1 VAEPSVLILT
11 PEPPWP
17 LHGGGAF
24 RIASLVHYFARHAA
38 VDLILFSEKSRPA
51 VLPAG
56 LVRSQKVIPLPV
68 HDKSPLS
75 RYLRNARRA
84 IHGVPPLIDRLAG
97 FGDELN
103 ALLAG
108 SHYDLGIVEHFW
120 AAPYL
125 PQIARVCEK
134 TVLDLHNI
142 ESVLHARS
150 AATASG
156 LMAAGH
162 ARFAGRSRAYEAD
175 LLPRFSLVLTTSK
188 SDAATAQQIA
198 PTARVVIYPNA
209 LPATTAPTEA
219 EEPVV
224 VFSGNFEYHPNIDA
238 VAWLVSEVWPEVHRR
253 CPDLRLRL
261 VGRGDEF
268 IRRLLPS
275 GMEIETTGPVEDA
288 RSAIARARIVI
299 APLRSGSGTRVKIL
313 EAWAAARPVVA
324 TSLAAEGLDCR
335 DNEHLV
341 IANTSQDY
349 GTSIAQLNADPSRRA
364 ELAVHGRRLFEER
377 YTWPAAWKLL
387 DSIPLIR
394 GTGTGRYTEEADA
407 NRR

>member
-11 PEPPWP
+11 PEPPYP

-38 VDLILFSEKSRPA
+38 VDLILFSEKGQPA

-68 HDKSPLS
+68 HDKSTVS

-84 IHGVPPLIDRLAG
+84 IRGVPPLIDRLAG

-108 SHYDLGIVEHFW
+108 SHYDAGIVEHFW

-125 PQIARVCEK
+125 PQVARVCEK
-134 TVLDLHNI
+134 TVLDLHNV

-150 AATASG
+150 AATSSG

-162 ARFAGRSRAYEAD
+162 ARFAARCRAYEAD
-175 LLPRFSLVLTTSK
+175 LLARYSLVLTTSQN
-188 SDAATAQQIA
+188 DAAEAQRIA
-198 PTARVVIYPNA
+198 PAARVAVYPNA
-209 LPATTAPTEA
+209 LPVSETPRVE

-238 VAWLVSEVWPEVHRR
+238 VGWLVSEIWPEVRRR

-261 VGRGDEF
+261 VGRGDQF
-268 IRRLLPS
+268 IRHLLPS
-275 GMEIETTGPVEDA
+275 GMDIETTGPVEDA

-313 EAWAAARPVVA
+313 EAWAAGRPVVA
-324 TSLAAEGLDCR
+324 TSLAAEGLECR
-335 DNEHLV
+335 DNEHLI
-341 IANTSQDY
+341 IADTLQKY
-349 GTSIAQLNADPSRRA
+349 GTSIAQLNANPSRRA
-364 ELAVHGRRLFEER
+364 ELAVDGRRLCEEK

-387 DSIPLIR
+387 DPIPLIR
-394 GTGTGRYTEEADA
+394 STGTGRYTEEADA

>member
-1 VAEPSVLILT
+1 MAEPSVLILT

-24 RIASLVHYFARHAA
+24 RIASLVQYFARHAA
-38 VDLILFSEKSRPA
+38 VDLILFSEKGRPA
-51 VLPAG
+51 VLPPG

-75 RYLRNARRA
+75 RYARNARRA
-84 IHGVPPLIDRLAG
+84 IRGVPPLIDRLAG
-97 FGDELN
+97 FGDELD

-108 SHYDLGIVEHFW
+108 AHYDLGIVEHFW

-134 TVLDLHNI
+134 TVLDLHNV

-150 AATASG
+150 ATTSSG

-162 ARFAGRSRAYEAD
+162 TRFAGRCRAYEAD
-175 LLPRFSLVLTTSK
+175 LLPRYSLVLTTSQN
-188 SDAATAQQIA
+188 DAAEARRIA
-198 PTARVVIYPNA
+198 PAARVAVYPNA
-209 LPATTAPTEA
+209 LPAAEPPAVE

-238 VAWLVSEVWPEVHRR
+238 VRWLVSEVWPEVHRR

-268 IRRLLPS
+268 IRHLLPS
-275 GMEIETTGPVEDA
+275 GLDIETTGPVEDA

-324 TSLAAEGLDCR
+324 TSLAAEGLECR
-335 DNEHLV
+335 DDEQIV
-341 IANTSQDY
+341 IANTSGNY
-349 GTSIAQLNADPSRRA
+349 GTSIAELNADPSRRA
-364 ELAVHGRRLFEER
+364 KLAFHGRRLFEER
-377 YTWPAAWKLL
+377 YSWPAAWKLL
-387 DSIPLIR
+387 DSIHLIPEA
-394 GTGTGRYTEEADA
+394 GTGRYTEEADA